1 VASWENP
8 LSAISPAPRS
18 TAARARTTSVP
29 AGAGAGLFSG
39 QRQGLLFVAPSLIL
53 FAIVLGFPI
62 LYAGALA
69 FFKVQPDFGLEFAGL
84 RNFRLALVSRHFWNA
99 VANTG
104 VYTVAS
110 VALHLV
116 VGLGL
121 ALVLNS
127 PLVKGRLLFRI
138 ALLLPWTLSFVVT
151 GVTWRWIFN
160 AEYGVLNAVLRQIG
174 LLSQNITWL
183 GSDVLAL
190 PAVIAVNVWRGYPFT
205 MVMAYAGLQLVPAEQ
220 REAAM
225 VDGASALQSF
235 RHVTLPNLRPVL
247 VVAGILD
254 FIWVFIQ
261 FDLVQVMT
269 QGGPARATELLS
281 NLIYREAFE
290 HYEFGLAS
298 AIAILMLAIVLALSA
313 VYVRILDRE
322 R

>member
-1 VASWENP
+1 VASRENG

-18 TAARARTTSVP
+18 SSIGARKTSVP
-29 AGAGAGLFSG
+29 AGAGIEFFSG

-62 LYAGALA
+62 VYAGGLS
-69 FFKVQPDFGLEFAGL
+69 FFKVRPDFALQFSGLQ
-84 RNFRLALVSRHFWNA
+84 NFRVALASPHFWNA

-104 VYTVAS
+104 VYTIAS
-110 VALHLV
+110 VLLHLV
-116 VGLGL
+116 IGLGL
-121 ALVLNS
+121 ALVLNN

-160 AEYGVLNAVLRQIG
+160 AEYGVLNAMLRQAG
-174 LLSQNITWL
+174 VLAQNITWL

-190 PAVIAVNVWRGYPFT
+190 PAVIAVNVWRGYPFM

-247 VVAGILD
+247 VVAGVLD

-298 AIAILMLAIVLALSA
+298 AIAILMLAIVLVLSA
-313 VYVRILDRE
+313 VYVRILDHE